1 MKAMKKVCATIV
13 VLLGAAVAA
22 QRGES
27 RLVEWPY
34 WGGDAAN
41 SRYSTIP
48 DITPQNVGQ
57 LQRAWTWSTGEQPR
71 PEYGTRPSSFESTPL
86 MIDNVLYLSTPF
98 HRVVALDAET
108 GEQRWAYDSE
118 ASKGLEDSIGFKHRG
133 VAAWRNGTDVRI
145 FLNTDSRL
153 IALDAKT
160 GKPVPSFGQ
169 RGVASLTTGLRL
181 SVKKL
186 HFSQTSPPVVYKNL
200 VIVGSRIPDRIQYK
214 FEPQGTVQAFD
225 VRTGKRAW
233 IFYTI
238 PQSSTEFGADT
249 WEKESWNFTG
259 HANVWGP
266 MTVDEGHGLL
276 YVPVSTA
283 GSDYWGGRRLGA
295 NLFAESLVCLDA
307 NTGKRKWH
315 FQAVHHGL
323 WDYDFTSPPALATIT
338 VNGKRI
344 EAVAELS
351 KQGFTYVFDRL
362 SGEPVWPIEERPVD
376 TSTDV
381 PGERPHPTQPF
392 PTKPP
397 AFSAQGISLADANDL
412 TPEIQALATAEL
424 QKFRLGPLFTPP
436 SLRGTVQ
443 RPSTSGGANW
453 GGAAFDPET
462 GMLYFRTSEQ
472 HTVNQVCKNDGTL
485 DDLDVE
491 YLEQL
496 RVWCRGQHLPAARR
510 QSRPHRR
517 KQPVQ

>member
-1 MKAMKKVCATIV
+1 MKKVCATIV

-133 VAAWRNGTDVRI
+133 VAAWRNGNDLRI

-169 RGVASLTTGLRL
+169 QGVASLTTGLRL

-225 VRTGKRAW
+225 VRTGKRVW

-238 PQSSTEFGADT
+238 PQSSTEFGAET
-249 WEKESWNFTG
+249 WEKESWKFTG

-266 MTVDEGHGLL
+266 MTVDDAHGLL
-276 YVPVSTA
+276 YVPVSTP
-283 GSDYWGGRRLGA
+283 SIDYYGGRRLGA

-307 NTGKRKWH
+307 NTGQRKWH

-323 WDYDFTSPPALATIT
+323 WDYDFPSAPTLATIT
-338 VNGKRI
+338 VER
-344 EAVAELS
+344 EADRRGRRRSRSRGSRMCSTGCPASRCGRS
-351 KQGFTYVFDRL
+351 K
-362 SGEPVWPIEERPVD
+362 SGRWTRRR
-376 TSTDV
+376 TC
-381 PGERPHPTQPF
+381 PGERPYPTQPF

-397 AFSAQGISLADANDL
+397 AFTAQGVSLDDANDL
-412 TPEIQALATAEL
+412 TPEIKALATAEL
-424 QKFRLGPLFTPP
+424 KKFRLGPLFTPP

-462 GMLYFRTSEQ
+462 GMLYLRTSEQ

-491 YLEQL
+491 
-496 RVWCRGQHLPAARR
+496 
-510 QSRPHRR
+510 SRTIASLVPRPTSSSGATGACPHRR
-517 KQPVQ
+517 EQPVQ